1 MGVIINFSHRKIQQG
16 DIQEFEKL
24 FRKMYTDLCHYAMK
38 FLKDMD
44 SAEEIVQ
51 DLFYHYWKNREQIK
65 IKTSLKA
72 YLYQAT
78 RNKCL
83 KVIEHNAV
91 RQKHADSIMLNSD
104 EQGDPAQT
112 LEADELSEIIDKT
125 LNQLPE
131 RNRKIFIMSRFEGLK
146 YNEIA
151 NELSISVKTVEANMG
166 KALKLFRANLKDY

>member
-16 DIQEFEKL
+16 DIQEFERL
-24 FRKMYTDLCHYAMK
+24 FRKMYTNLCHYAMK

-78 RNKCL
+78 KNKCL

-91 RQKHADSIMLNSD
+91 RQKHAESILLNSA
-104 EQGDPAQT
+104 EQGDESQT
-112 LEADELSEIIDKT
+112 IEVDELTEIIDKT

-131 RNRKIFIMSRFEGLK
+131 RSRKIFTMSRFDGLK

-151 NELSISVKTVEANMG
+151 KKLSISVKTVEAHMG
-166 KALKLFRANLKDY
+166 TALKLFRVNLKDY